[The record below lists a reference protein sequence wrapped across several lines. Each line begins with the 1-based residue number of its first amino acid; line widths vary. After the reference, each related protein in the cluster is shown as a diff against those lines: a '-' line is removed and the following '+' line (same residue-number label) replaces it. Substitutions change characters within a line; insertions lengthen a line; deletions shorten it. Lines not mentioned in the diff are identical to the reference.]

1 MLAFNDNKRRDR
13 LASSIDTLDYYCLL
27 AIARLLRL
35 CLATPL
41 GACDNHYG

>member
-1 MLAFNDNKRRDR
+1 MLAFNNNKQQNR
-13 LASSIDTLDYYCLL
+13 LANSINALDYYCLL

-41 GACDNHYG
+41 RAYNNYYG